1 MQRQIDKLAERT
13 PSLDAPAAKAT
24 AHAEA
29 QVCAQRVD
37 REVDIEPGARRAVS
51 NRQIRAIVACH
62 WGFDT
67 RKVGLGRGG
76 NVIGRRQAACP
87 EVVGRQGPRR
97 RPTRVGPV
105 SVAKLHGEH
114 EENIAGLMSK
124 YEDKLK
130 ARGRI
135 DNQLVFAA
143 DKGEQLRKLG
153 LKIHERDTATDQYID
168 DCIWYEDCVKRT
180 GLGIGHFT
188 TTTTLTGVPVAGAV
202 KGL

>member
-1 MQRQIDKLAERT
+1 
-13 PSLDAPAAKAT
+13 
-24 AHAEA
+24 
-29 QVCAQRVD
+29 
-37 REVDIEPGARRAVS
+37 
-51 NRQIRAIVACH
+51 
-62 WGFDT
+62 
-67 RKVGLGRGG
+67 
-76 NVIGRRQAACP
+76 
-87 EVVGRQGPRR
+87 
-97 RPTRVGPV
+97 
-105 SVAKLHGEH
+105 
-114 EENIAGLMSK
+114 MSK